1 LSRHPAFPS
10 HKVETKYPEP
20 KRLVMAGQNGADPI
34 IKAALA
40 LLAPVALPMPVPV
53 IMPVASD
60 GGTIT
65 VGAADAIRP
74 LMLALIAI
82 ILKARRALLEKC
94 GDTRDQSSS
103 SFDAPSASSFKMNVW
118 NGISTSRF
126 NPAAE
131 GRGVGITPAPASAQR
146 GR

>member
-1 LSRHPAFPS
+1 
-10 HKVETKYPEP
+10 
-20 KRLVMAGQNGADPI
+20 MAGQNGADPI

-82 ILKARRALLEKC
+82 ILGSMAKC
-94 GDTRDQSSS
+94 GRWGW
-103 SFDAPSASSFKMNVW
+103 SAMV
-118 NGISTSRF
+118 
-126 NPAAE
+126 
-131 GRGVGITPAPASAQR
+131 SADR
-146 GR
+146 LAL